1 MKKQQRKRSSDE
13 FKAEAIRLA
22 EKTSA
27 TEAAAELGISA
38 QQIYTWRASAD
49 KKTSQSARESKLAE
63 ENARLKRQLAKQSE
77 ELAIVKR
84 AAYFARDQKKNG
96 FVFWCR
102 ACRDF

>member
-1 MKKQQRKRSSDE
+1 MKKQQRKRHSDE

-49 KKTSQSARESKLAE
+49 KKASQSARESKLAE
-63 ENARLKRQLAKQSE
+63 ENARLKRQLAEQSE
-77 ELAIVKR
+77 ELAIVKKA
-84 AAYFARDQKKNG
+84 AAYFARDQK
-96 FVFWCR
+96 
-102 ACRDF
+102 